1 MKEFFRFG
9 LIGLVIGLGVGLALA
24 GWSNPTGPP
33 TDLAGTNAPEPINVG
48 PATQTKTGQ
57 LIINGFLTAP
67 TIFTGKLGIG
77 PGAVISFDPF
87 AVLDVD
93 GQIRIRGGGAAANRV
108 LTSDANGL
116 ASWGVAPAAGIN
128 ALYEGNGID
137 LTPNTIIPTSGT
149 IAINDAYTQRRV
161 GPTCAAGQEIY
172 SISQTGVASCRPATI
187 SLTAGTGLT
196 ATPVN
201 PITNAGTISINPL
214 VTQQRVSGTCA
225 VGAIATI
232 SQTGTVTCQSSNIN
246 LTPGTGITLTP
257 NPITNTGTVAIN
269 PAVTQQRVSGT
280 CAVGQT
286 ISAIAQDGTVTCR
299 PATVSLTPGTGITLT
314 PNPIT
319 NTGTVAINPAVTQQR
334 VSGGCLITGGI
345 RAINADGT
353 VVCGSCN

>member
-93 GQIRIRGGGAAANRV
+93 GRVRIRGGNPQ
-108 LTSDANGL
+108 ANGILTAVNNLGL
-116 ASWGVAPAAGIN
+116 AVWKSYQSII

-225 VGAIATI
+225 VG
-232 SQTGTVTCQSSNIN
+232 
-246 LTPGTGITLTP
+246 
-257 NPITNTGTVAIN
+257 
-269 PAVTQQRVSGT
+269 
-280 CAVGQT
+280 QT